1 MKISRCAG
9 LKVKKSYRKK
19 AHILKFQKMS
29 RYAGLKVDK
38 SYKNNTY
45 ILKKFQLRGLKS
57 W

>member
-9 LKVKKSYRKK
+9 LKVKKSYKKK
-19 AHILKFQKMS
+19 AYILKFQKIS

-45 ILKKFQLRGLKS
+45 ILKNFQLRGLKS

>member
-19 AHILKFQKMS
+19 AYILKKKLS

-45 ILKKFQLRGLKS
+45 ILKNFQLRGLKS